1 MMRRRDFITLLGGV
15 AAAWPL
21 VARAQQPAVPVIGWL
36 ASTSPEAQAHFA
48 AAFRRGLSEAGYV
61 EGQNV
66 AIEYR
71 WAQGQYARLPALAAD
86 LVGRKVA
93 VITTAGGTVTALAA
107 KAATAAIPIV
117 FVTGADPVENGLVAS
132 LSRPGANATGVGM
145 FTVVLE
151 AKKLELLHDLIPK
164 AKVIAMLV
172 NPNSPFA
179 QTQSK
184 NIQAAANAVGR
195 RVNVLQVRTESDLD
209 TAFETLVQ
217 EEAGALIVGS
227 DPFFDGIRDR
237 LVALAARYAVPAIYD
252 RRELPAAGGLMSYG
266 ASFVDAHRQAGT

>member
-1 MMRRRDFITLLGGV
+1 
-15 AAAWPL
+15 
-21 VARAQQPAVPVIGWL
+21 
-36 ASTSPEAQAHFA
+36 
-48 AAFRRGLSEAGYV
+48 
-61 EGQNV
+61 
-66 AIEYR
+66 
-71 WAQGQYARLPALAAD
+71 
-86 LVGRKVA
+86 
-93 VITTAGGTVTALAA
+93 
-107 KAATAAIPIV
+107 
-117 FVTGADPVENGLVAS
+117 
-132 LSRPGANATGVGM
+132 M

-184 NIQAAANAVGR
+184 NIQAAANAVGQ

-209 TAFETLVQ
+209 TAFETLAQ
-217 EEAGALIVGS
+217 EGVGALIVGS

-266 ASFVDAHRQAGT
+266 ASFVDAHRQAGVYAGRILKGEKPADLPVMQPTKFDLV